1 MKIESIA
8 IDKLELDAHNAR
20 LHSQENLDA
29 IMGSLRQFG
38 QRKPI
43 VVTSENVVVAGNGTL
58 RAARLLEWS
67 KIDVVRVPEDWTEE
81 QIIAFALADNRTAEL
96 ATWDDEILG
105 AQLMELQEA
114 DFLIDQIGFVQTE
127 PKEVSEDTDPMTWDE
142 RYEVVVECS
151 NEAQQEEL
159 LNRFSKEGYKVRAIV
174 I

>member
-1 MKIESIA
+1 MKIESVA

-43 VVTSENVVVAGNGTL
+43 VVTSENVVVAGNGTI

-81 QIIAFALADNRTAEL
+81 QITAFALADNRTAEL

-105 AQLMELQEA
+105 VHLKELQEA
-114 DFLIDQIGFVQTE
+114 DFLIDQIGFIQTE
-127 PKEVSEDTDPMTWDE
+127 PKEDNEDTNSMTWDE

-151 NEAQQEEL
+151 NEIEQEEL